1 MGISE
6 SSAKN
11 FKKIILAIT
20 SGIAKG
26 LLNEGLKKIGA
37 GEVVSEVYGNVIDA
51 VSDSAD
57 NKLSGWLEKLYEDKK
72 LSSKIKQIYKSEID
86 ALVMAN
92 EAYLEMPLL
101 MEFASSK
108 SDTAIFK
115 SDIINSIDEWR
126 KTRTQETKIS
136 PSISNA
142 EIEAFLDRLY
152 HNIEIKM
159 ALDSDLQIFW
169 NVLRNTRKSEEI
181 QNTLD
186 ELIEQ
191 GKSRQDMLNAL
202 YRKQEF
208 IEDDTEIYFKNYST
222 PLCIHRGEVEN
233 QVTLKD
239 VFVMPDVE
247 IDGHTQSLDTAVRDF
262 IKRNAHEAMILL
274 AHGGF
279 GKTSFVSYMAAY
291 KPYFC
296 GNRPIHIIRLREYS
310 KSSIDTLC
318 DDIADSNK
326 RYRIAKDAV
335 IVFDGLDELCMI
347 KGGNDD
353 DKAAKIIDQLVKRF
367 YDYSGDDKRKII
379 ITSRPGFV
387 NQRIIREI
395 ERGFESVKLVQSSYM
410 HFNKSKCKEFV
421 EKIEKADIRLTEQDK
436 KAGCDFI
443 RSIDGSNR
451 ISDIYSAPFIL
462 YLICC
467 VQIKDIKIEPEMLG
481 NSWYLFRKIFHDLYM
496 KSQYKDRNYATE
508 IEDNFQYNKEI
519 IYEKT
524 CEFAFE
530 MYKSGL
536 GKDDVIHLDDIAEK
550 IDGFKECYA
559 LSCYFNKKNDNAIE
573 FSHNYIR
580 DFFICECI
588 LKELNKSIG
597 EGDFTEE
604 KGEKVA
610 DWCCENLLHDSL
622 RKRYD
627 DNRMIL
633 DFVDAYFKSNDNIY
647 RNFNIINNN
656 NISFIFNAF
665 YISDKYKNMIWKI
678 KEFDDIIY
686 YAPIDVFFAYSVMNI
701 QEIFYRYFRNKLSDI
716 SIKWLT
722 RYQLEYYLNILKLYG
737 ADMTSI
743 NLKYIDTRN
752 IEYDSKTLFK
762 NNFDPQVHG
771 MIYVI
776 RENEIKEN
784 LDNIPILIRRQMKIR
799 ISNYIDEFLA
809 IRTENEIYKIE
820 SNKYDPVKNEKID
833 IRSVCMTPDD
843 KDSVININT
852 VCAGETIRFGNYE
865 WLIIKT
871 DIEARKILV
880 ISKAAISYLPF
891 NDKDEAVT
899 WENCSLRKWLNN
911 EFIKEFSNFEREQ
924 ICETRVENS
933 TDRIFILSQ
942 DEIGEYNYR
951 FDLDNYYMIDRLTRT
966 VDSNDDKRVILFN
979 QYTGSGDENNL
990 KIDESCAINPALWL
1004 KFESIPYFV

>member
-11 FKKIILAIT
+11 FKKIILAII

-72 LSSKIKQIYKSEID
+72 LSSKIEQIYKSEID

-92 EAYLEMPLL
+92 EAYLEMPSL
-101 MEFASSK
+101 MEFVSTK

-136 PSISNA
+136 PSISNE

-159 ALDSDLQIFW
+159 VQDSDLQIFW
-169 NVLRNTRKSEEI
+169 NVLRNTRKLEEI
-181 QNTLD
+181 QNTLN
-186 ELIEQ
+186 EMIKQE
-191 GKSRQDMLNAL
+191 KSIQDILDAL

-208 IEDDTEIYFKNYST
+208 IEDDTDIYFKNYYS

-262 IKRNAHEAMILL
+262 IKRNAHEAIILL

-279 GKTSFVSYMAAY
+279 GKTSFVSYIAAC
-291 KPYFC
+291 KRYFC
-296 GNRPIHIIRLREYS
+296 GNRPLHIIRLREYS

-318 DDIADSNK
+318 DDIADSKK
-326 RYRIAKDAV
+326 RCKIAKDAV

-387 NQRIIREI
+387 NHGDTIKNIEI
-395 ERGFESVKLVQSSYM
+395 DFESVNIVQVHYVS
-410 HFNKSKCKEFV
+410 FDKAKRDEFV
-421 EKIEKADIRLTEQDK
+421 KMIEKADTRLTEADK

-443 RSIDGSNR
+443 RSIDESDR

-467 VQIKDIKIEPEMLG
+467 VQIKDIRIATEMLD

-496 KSQYKDRNYATE
+496 KSQYKDRNSATE
-508 IEDNFQYNKEI
+508 MEENFQNNKEI
-519 IYEKT
+519 IYDKT

-530 MYKSGL
+530 MYKRGL
-536 GKDDVIHLDDIAEK
+536 GMDDVIRLDDIAEK
-550 IDGFKECYA
+550 LEGFKECYA

-580 DFFICECI
+580 DFFICEYI
-588 LKELNKSIG
+588 LNELNKNIG
-597 EGDFTEE
+597 GDEFTEV

-627 DNRMIL
+627 DNKMIL
-633 DFVDAYFKSNDNIY
+633 DFVDAYFKSNDNTYIS
-647 RNFNIINNN
+647 FNIISND
-656 NISFIFNAF
+656 NISYIFNSF
-665 YISDKYKNMIWKI
+665 SNRDKYINKIWKI
-678 KEFDDIIY
+678 KDYDNILHLATIDYFFSDI
-686 YAPIDVFFAYSVMNI
+686 VLNI
-701 QEIFYRYFRNKLSDI
+701 QEIFYRYFRHKIPGI
-716 SIKWLT
+716 SIRWLT
-722 RYQLEYYLNILKLYG
+722 KVREQSALRFFKFYG

-743 NLKYIDTRN
+743 NLKKIDTRN
-752 IEYDSKTLFK
+752 IEYDSKTLFE
-762 NNFDPQVHG
+762 NDFDPQVHG
-771 MIYVI
+771 MVYVI
-776 RENEIKEN
+776 RENEIKEK
-784 LDNIPILIRRQMKIR
+784 LDNIPIIIRRQMKIR
-799 ISNYIDEFLA
+799 ISNDIDEFLA

-833 IRSVCMTPDD
+833 IKSVCMTPDD

-880 ISKAAISYLPF
+880 ISKAVISYLPF

-911 EFIKEFSNFEREQ
+911 EFIKEFSNFERER
-924 ICETRVENS
+924 ICEIRVENS
-933 TDRIFILSQ
+933 TDSIFILSR
-942 DEIGEYNYR
+942 DEIVEYR
-951 FDLDNYYMIDRLTRT
+951 KSGLSIFYMINRLTRT

-979 QYTGSGDENNL
+979 HYTGSGDENNL

-1004 KFESIPYFV
+1004 KF

>member
-1 MGISE
+1 MGVSE

-11 FKKIILAIT
+11 FKKIILAII

-72 LSSKIKQIYKSEID
+72 LSSKIEQIYKSEID

-92 EAYLEMPLL
+92 EAYLEMPSL

-136 PSISNA
+136 PSISNE

-159 ALDSDLQIFW
+159 VQDSDLQIFW
-169 NVLRNTRKSEEI
+169 NVLRNTRKLEEI

-208 IEDDTEIYFKNYST
+208 IEDDTEIYFKNYRS

-262 IKRNAHEAMILL
+262 IKRNAHEAIILL

-279 GKTSFVSYMAAY
+279 GKTSFVSYIAAC
-291 KPYFC
+291 KRYFC
-296 GNRPIHIIRLREYS
+296 GNRPLHIIRLREYS

-318 DDIADSNK
+318 DDIADSKK
-326 RYRIAKDAV
+326 RCKIAKDAV

-387 NQRIIREI
+387 NHGDTIKNIEI
-395 ERGFESVKLVQSSYM
+395 DFESVNIVQVHYVS
-410 HFNKSKCKEFV
+410 FDKAKRDEFV
-421 EKIEKADIRLTEQDK
+421 KMIEKADTRLTEADK

-443 RSIDGSNR
+443 RSIDESDR

-467 VQIKDIKIEPEMLG
+467 VQIKDIRIATEMLD

-496 KSQYKDRNYATE
+496 KSQYKDRNSATE
-508 IEDNFQYNKEI
+508 MEENFQNNKEI
-519 IYEKT
+519 IYDKT

-536 GKDDVIHLDDIAEK
+536 GMDDVIHLDDIAEK
-550 IDGFKECYA
+550 LEGFKECYA

-580 DFFICECI
+580 DFFICEYI
-588 LKELNKSIG
+588 LNELNKNIG
-597 EGDFTEE
+597 GDEFTEV

-627 DNRMIL
+627 DNKMIL
-633 DFVDAYFKSNDNIY
+633 DFVDAYFKSNDNTYIS
-647 RNFNIINNN
+647 FNIISND
-656 NISFIFNAF
+656 NISYIFNSF
-665 YISDKYKNMIWKI
+665 SKRDKYINKI
-678 KEFDDIIY
+678 CKINPSNYSPFY
-686 YAPIDVFFAYSVMNI
+686 RPIDYYFEDIVLNI
-701 QEIFYRYFRNKLSDI
+701 QDIFYRYFRHKTTNS
-716 SIKWLT
+716 SIRWLT
-722 RYQLEYYLNILKLYG
+722 IDGVENELGFFKFYG

-743 NLKYIDTRN
+743 YLKNIDTRN

-762 NNFDPQVHG
+762 NGFDPQAHG

-776 RENEIKEN
+776 KENEIEEK
-784 LDNIPILIRRQMKIR
+784 LGNIPVLIRRQMRKR
-799 ISNYIDEFLA
+799 VCNDEDIFLA
-809 IRTENEIYKIE
+809 LRTEHEMYKIE
-820 SNKYDPVKNEKID
+820 DRKYDPVKNAMID
-833 IRSVCMTPDD
+833 ITSVCMTPED

-852 VCAGETIRFGNYE
+852 ICEGETIRFGNYE
-865 WLIIKT
+865 WLILKT
-871 DIEARKILV
+871 DIETRKMLI
-880 ISKAAISYLPF
+880 ISKAVISYLPF
-891 NDKDEAVT
+891 NDQDEVVT

-911 EFIKEFSNFEREQ
+911 EFIKEFSNFERER
-924 ICETRVENS
+924 ICEIRVENS
-933 TDRIFILSQ
+933 TDSIFILSR
-942 DEIGEYNYR
+942 DEIVEYAISGLSA
-951 FDLDNYYMIDRLTRT
+951 FYMINRLTRT
-966 VDSNDDKRVILFN
+966 IDPNDYKRIIMFN
-979 QYTGSGDENNL
+979 HYTGTGKEFNL
-990 KIDESCAINPALWL
+990 KIDESGAINPALWL
-1004 KFESIPYFV
+1004 KF